1 MKVSGAEKGDL
12 FTKTIEDSMNMSLL
26 HIKKKN
32 VGHDI
37 SYLIVVLVAKIRI
50 IIES

>member
-26 HIKKKN
+26 HLKKKMWDMIF
-32 VGHDI
+32 HI
-37 SYLIVVLVAKIRI
+37 SL
-50 IIES
+50 